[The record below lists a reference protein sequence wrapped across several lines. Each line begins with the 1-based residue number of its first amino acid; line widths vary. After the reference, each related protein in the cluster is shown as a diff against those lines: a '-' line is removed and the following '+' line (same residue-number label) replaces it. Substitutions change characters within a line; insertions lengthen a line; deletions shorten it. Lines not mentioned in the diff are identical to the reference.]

1 MVHWRNPPQ
10 VRYRTTERLND
21 RACGHLE
28 MCAFA
33 HATHWSLGTAHMPNA
48 GVAEWLTTSLFSLWA
63 AEQPRC
69 RSIEQADIR

>member
-10 VRYRTTERLND
+10 VRYWTTEHLND

-33 HATHWSLGTAHMPNA
+33 HAVHRSLGTAHTPNA
-48 GVAEWLTTSLFSLWA
+48 GVVEWLTTSHFSLWA
-63 AEQPRC
+63 TEQPRY
-69 RSIEQADIR
+69 RSTGQADIR